1 MAKMTPRERVRM
13 ALDHREPDRVPMALG
28 GGPYGIADDLY
39 LKLVNFFD
47 LGDPVPPFRKGHSIS
62 YMDDRVLE
70 KLGVDTR
77 YVWPGASPSSPI
89 YPTDKP
95 DIFLDGYGQP
105 WKYLAPYYHPD
116 KGLLA
121 DASIEEIESRVKWPD
136 LSNPR
141 WYDGVR
147 ERAKALSE
155 ETDYFVIARMATSH
169 GPYMTASH
177 LRGVEQFFLDMAMD
191 EEFTLALVERVT
203 DTIDGLLRVYLEAGG
218 DYFDMIELSGDDY
231 ATQTGMAMSP
241 KMFRSYFKPSIK
253 RFVNTI
259 KSFNSEIKV
268 MLHCD
273 GDLTAILPDIIECGV
288 DVLHPL
294 EPVPSVDFAEIKA
307 NFGDALA
314 FLGAID
320 IVHALPGSHQDVI
333 DEVKRR
339 IHQLAF
345 GGGFVIAPANHV
357 QSDVPPEN
365 LVTLFNAAEEHGRYP
380 IQL

>member
-1 MAKMTPRERVRM
+1 MNVTRHATSVRIA
-13 ALDHREPDRVPMALG
+13 ALLALAG
-28 GGPYGIADDLY
+28 WAVWCPAAIADDVEVMTGG
-39 LKLVNFFD
+39 K
-47 LGDPVPPFRKGHSIS
+47 
-62 YMDDRVLE
+62 VLNN
-70 KLGVDTR
+70 GGS
-77 YVWPGASPSSPI
+77 WHIPMNSASSKVALFSE
-89 YPTDKP
+89 
-95 DIFLDGYGQP
+95 Q
-105 WKYLAPYYHPD
+105 
-116 KGLLA
+116 
-121 DASIEEIESRVKWPD
+121 
-136 LSNPR
+136 
-141 WYDGVR
+141 R
-147 ERAKALSE
+147 ERFSVYNKTAAAITIDAVSLTRSE
-155 ETDYFVIARMATSH
+155 GI
-169 GPYMTASH
+169 
-177 LRGVEQFFLDMAMD
+177 MD

-259 KSFNSEIKV
+259 NSFNSEIKV

-339 IHQLAF
+339 IHQLAS